1 MEKLKIIADHRE
13 IPSGVVKR
21 LFEAGVEVETK
32 QLEVG
37 DYIVSTEVGVERK
50 STKDFVQSILDR
62 RLMEQVRLL
71 KESFPRPLLILEG
84 EDLFTV
90 RGVHPNA
97 IRGALLAVAVDFGVP
112 ILWSRDEG
120 DTAALLLVLAKREQ
134 LEKERPIA
142 VRGERKGLTLEEK
155 QRYLVEGLP
164 GVSAVLAQ
172 RLLEHF
178 GTVEGV
184 MKASEKELQQVRG
197 IGEEKAREIREV
209 LTAPYPKSQQ
219 KRLEP

>member
-1 MEKLKIIADHRE
+1 LERLKIIADHRE

-21 LFEAGVEVETK
+21 LFEAGVEVETR

-37 DYIVSTEVGVERK
+37 DYIVSAEVGVERK

-71 KESFPRPLLILEG
+71 KESFPRPLMILEG
-84 EDLFTV
+84 EDLFTI

-112 ILWSRDEG
+112 ILWSRDEN

-134 LEKERPIA
+134 LERERPVA

-155 QRYLVEGLP
+155 QRYVVEGLP

-178 GTVEGV
+178 GTVERV
-184 MKASEKELQQVRG
+184 MTASERELQQVRG

-209 LTAPYPKSQQ
+209 LTTPYPKSQQ
-219 KRLEP
+219 KRFEL